1 MQLENWLYIGL
12 LGPVAAWWGDQEVY
26 VGPARQREVLAVL
39 AFRAGQVMSVGEIA
53 REVWGERQ
61 PSSVENLVHTYVG
74 RLRGALTEVAG
85 RDMLRSNRP
94 GYVLAVRPQSVDV
107 TRFEDF
113 VRQGRAAAGR
123 GDLAAAA
130 AAFDAA
136 LQLWRGPVLL
146 GASGP
151 VAEAERVRLNEMKHE
166 VVEEL
171 MRVRL
176 LLGDVRGL
184 VPELKRMIVRD
195 PLRER
200 LWALL
205 LMVLGQTSRTAE
217 ALTVYHEARVT
228 LAEQLGVEPGHE
240 LQQLYRS
247 LLRGEPMVIASPW

>member
-1 MQLENWLYIGL
+1 VQLENWLYIGL

-61 PSSVENLVHTYVG
+61 PTSVENLVHTYVG
-74 RLRGALTEVAG
+74 RLRGALKEVAG
-85 RDMLRSNRP
+85 HDMLRSNRP

-107 TRFEDF
+107 TRFADL

-123 GDLAAAA
+123 DDLPGAA

-136 LQLWRGPVLL
+136 LRLWRGPVLL

-171 MRVRL
+171 MRTRL

-184 VPELKRMIVRD
+184 VPELKRMIVNE

-217 ALTVYHEARVT
+217 ALTVYHEARVM
-228 LAEQLGVEPGHE
+228 LAEQLGVEPGQE

-247 LLRGEPMVIASPW
+247 LLRGEPLVIVAPW